1 MASCTLQECV
11 CLSVKLGPRPG
22 PGGGHGHV
30 LGCPGTGSQRGGVS
44 SAPPPDSSPLIGRGC
59 YDVVGIADRNPS
71 ARRRAGGIVR
81 HPGLCYV
88 FAYSPGC
95 GRVLA
100 AAARS
105 GVPAAAAAAA
115 AMVSPVTVVSAR
127 ASEPVS
133 GAHRPGDWA
142 AAGQAAGGRGR
153 GRDLAAVGV
162 PGREVGAV
170 KAPPP
175 PLPGPAAPLLHAA
188 PARPPPEGGKQWAC
202 DSEA

>member
-44 SAPPPDSSPLIGRGC
+44 SAPPPDSRPLIGRGC

-88 FAYSPGC
+88 FAYSPGH

-175 PLPGPAAPLLHAA
+175 TAPRTRGA
-188 PARPPPEGGKQWAC
+188 PPPRSPCPPAGGRKTVGM
-202 DSEA
+202 